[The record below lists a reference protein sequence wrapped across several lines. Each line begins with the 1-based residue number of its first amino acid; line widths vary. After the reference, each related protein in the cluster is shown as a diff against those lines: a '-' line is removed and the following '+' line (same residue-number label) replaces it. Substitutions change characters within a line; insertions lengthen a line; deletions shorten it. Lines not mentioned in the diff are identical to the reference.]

1 MCVEEYDQDYRQK
14 LLNQIEEQYGK
25 LVYTYTCHLKEAS
38 ILKNRLNKF
47 NWAKIIFS
55 ALSTGGSCSTI
66 LVKTHLGVL
75 VSAIMSAI
83 TSAILLIINTYLKG
97 VDLEGDANI
106 HISTSNELWKIR
118 EEYISLL
125 TEFEILSSKEIVK
138 KRDDL
143 TCKTA
148 IVYSFQ
154 LQTSKKAY
162 KLAKRALKNDEEQ
175 FFTQDEINAML
186 PRSLRK

>member
-1 MCVEEYDQDYRQK
+1 MEEYDQDYRQK

-75 VSAIMSAI
+75 VSAIM
-83 TSAILLIINTYLKG
+83 SAILLIINTYLKG

>member
-75 VSAIMSAI
+75 VSAIM
-83 TSAILLIINTYLKG
+83 SAILLIINTYLKG

>member
-1 MCVEEYDQDYRQK
+1 MEEYDQDYRQK

-25 LVYTYTCHLKEAS
+25 LVYTYTCHLKEAN

-97 VDLEGDANI
+97 VDLEGDANN

-162 KLAKRALKNDEEQ
+162 KLAKRALKSDEEQ

>member
-14 LLNQIEEQYGK
+14 FLNQIEEQYGK

-55 ALSTGGSCSTI
+55 AFSTGGACSTI
-66 LVKTHLGVL
+66 LGKTHLGVL
-75 VSAIMSAI
+75 VSAIM
-83 TSAILLIINTYLKG
+83 SAILLIINTYLKG
-97 VDLEGDANI
+97 VDLGGDANN

-148 IVYSFQ
+148 IAYSFQ